1 MIYPKHDEVSQD
13 SPHLPAK
20 DMLADF
26 VSVAHM
32 RPRTSKGITDLLL
45 PQTSTGFGAS
55 RPSKKSATIREW
67 RD

>member
-1 MIYPKHDEVSQD
+1 MIYLQHDEVSQD
-13 SPHLPAK
+13 SLHLPAK

-26 VSVAHM
+26 VSVA
-32 RPRTSKGITDLLL
+32 RVRSGTSKGITDLLL

-55 RPSKKSATIREW
+55 RPSKKSATIQEW